1 MNEIGKREALKEEL
15 SRYREYLRSLLIV
28 NIAIITGSTTVVYN
42 VANST
47 SSIYMLLFV
56 GAGLIALSIFISI
69 TKDIDTKI
77 KKLIEELKH
86 V

>member
-1 MNEIGKREALKEEL
+1 MNETSKREALKEEL

-42 VANST
+42 VANGT

-77 KKLIEELKH
+77 KKLIEELKN